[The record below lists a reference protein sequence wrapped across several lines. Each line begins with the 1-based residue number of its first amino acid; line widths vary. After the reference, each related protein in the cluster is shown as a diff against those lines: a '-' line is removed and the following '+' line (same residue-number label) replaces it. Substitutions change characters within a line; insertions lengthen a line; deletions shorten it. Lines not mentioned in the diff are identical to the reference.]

1 MLASLNQADDKRRR
15 KVVLL
20 FAATALA
27 SATLYWLAFVQA
39 ANLLHLDRG
48 LPQDLFLLGNGAAE
62 LNWRFLLAF
71 AGLGFLYFFGY
82 HLARRLQGRTAWL
95 IVFGGALA
103 SSLALI
109 FLFPLDAADIF
120 DNILHGRILGI
131 YGQNPFTQVINQFP
145 KDPFFAYTAW
155 KRSPAAYGPVWEI
168 LSGAAARLAGDGLLT
183 NLIAFKLLPGS
194 FFLASTFILGMILK
208 RIDPKQAPARTL
220 LFAWNPPVL
229 YETWGNGH
237 NDPLIVFWCL
247 CAALALLH
255 QRYTI
260 SILALVAGTLSKFI
274 PILLIPAAIGLAL
287 SSLNGLRQR
296 ARFLVTSIVFSSL
309 LIILAYLPFW
319 AGVQVLSI
327 ERRRHLFSS
336 TLPAVIY
343 QLIRPRLGLEQAA
356 TTVSL
361 AALILTILF
370 ALWQGYR
377 AWRAGSWQGFIKA
390 SSTVLTFYLL
400 LTCLWFQQWY
410 PIWLIGLAPLLKPG
424 PARRLALI
432 FGFSA
437 LSKQL
442 IFGPLLYVPRPT
454 IQQPWLEIWFTL
466 GVIAPIWLYLLYEY
480 VQTRIRMRLQTRK
493 LFHGLLASVFRF

>member
-15 KVVLL
+15 KLVLL

-27 SATLYWLAFVQA
+27 SAALYWLAFVQA

-319 AGVQVLSI
+319 A
-327 ERRRHLFSS
+327 
-336 TLPAVIY
+336 
-343 QLIRPRLGLEQAA
+343 A